1 MVQRSDWL
9 NTTNRALSLAGS
21 LLTQTIL
28 MKVQLWAEKIVDNN
42 TRDDGSN
49 DSGEAG
55 PGVTKED
62 FIQNALQLDIINTCL
77 RSSKRDLSF
86 SH

>member
-9 NTTNRALSLAGS
+9 ITSHPALSLASS
-21 LLTQTIL
+21 LHTQTIP

-42 TRDDGSN
+42 TRDDGS
-49 DSGEAG
+49 SGASVS
-55 PGVTKED
+55 GVTKED
-62 FIQNALQLDIINTCL
+62 FIQNALQLDIINACL